1 MLCYWPT
8 LLCIFLGQP
17 TAAKLYKDDLGA
29 HGWIWRCGG
38 CQGFFWLAACG
49 LRLARFHCHA
59 LPRLVSRTHSF
70 LQSPGPTRRG
80 AAQSSQAPGEW
91 HPTRSDMKREE
102 PAAKTSLLIVAEIC
116 EGVEDL
122 GPDGTP
128 VILAA
133 GLSYAL
139 TQTQTHTHTKKK
151 KKHTHTHTERERET
165 LLNRKTYAA
174 TCDPTSAPQFTL
186 ACIAPSMGVDWH
198 VLHDLTVDAMPF
210 HPSETRTYF

>member
-1 MLCYWPT
+1 
-8 LLCIFLGQP
+8 
-17 TAAKLYKDDLGA
+17 
-29 HGWIWRCGG
+29 
-38 CQGFFWLAACG
+38 
-49 LRLARFHCHA
+49 
-59 LPRLVSRTHSF
+59 
-70 LQSPGPTRRG
+70 
-80 AAQSSQAPGEW
+80 
-91 HPTRSDMKREE
+91 MKREE

-139 TQTQTHTHTKKK
+139 TQTYTDTNTQTHTH
-151 KKHTHTHTERERET
+151 KHRERERERET
-165 LLNRKTYAA
+165 LLNRKTHAA